1 MGMGMLSLGVLEI
14 TVSSWAA
21 PGHRMTICLASLG
34 SLLRI
39 SVGRYSAGRGR
50 LAPELRY
57 QLGESEGCARLR
69 AADPAG
75 RDAGEVRHATGGGE
89 AGRVAPGPPDRLLC
103 FPKQA
108 LPLGQRTHP
117 ARARDGLRGLRI
129 HGPEHGAALGRTWPG
144 PGPGEMKAESSW
156 ECTIRYECEKYKKI
170 LKKNKAPKEAPEM
183 N

>member
-1 MGMGMLSLGVLEI
+1 MLSLGVLEI
-14 TVSSWAA
+14 TISSWAA

-34 SLLRI
+34 PLLRI

-57 QLGESEGCARLR
+57 QLGESKGYARLR

-108 LPLGQRTHP
+108 LPQRQ
-117 ARARDGLRGLRI
+117 RLSRG
-129 HGPEHGAALGRTWPG
+129 APG
-144 PGPGEMKAESSW
+144 PGRGSGTANASCASSRWSPGSSNPW
-156 ECTIRYECEKYKKI
+156 TGARRCPWTHLARSRAGGDEGGRKLLGVCNQMRV
-170 LKKNKAPKEAPEM
+170 
-183 N
+183 